1 MKLFTKLALVS
12 AVAVSS
18 NAMAMQAMDD
28 AALSSTTGQDGIS
41 IGIGISR
48 VEIDKLHVFDGD
60 GLAGGYNTVTVNSGV
75 VTSTPTT
82 AAAGAITIND
92 VVVGAPMT
100 AKIIPD
106 PNDATKQIEDP
117 SGAKT
122 LDVTRTI
129 SATDHNLA
137 NLVIDTDGG
146 NGSPFLN
153 VAATVSGLDISL
165 GKIEVN
171 DVTSSSKAGA
181 YVAGTGSA
189 EILSGLSLK
198 TGRMTANIQL
208 GNTPQ
213 GAMIKLDG
221 SMIGGL
227 EINDLALKDA
237 SAGGGGYITIG
248 GIKLKDTGTSDLALN
263 ADVAVTKEG
272 LAVTAMK
279 NAAGTDIYITKVVL
293 GGGTIASGDTPFQ
306 GTGAG
311 SASIGDVAISGMKV
325 WNGAA
330 GLAAIPGA
338 ANGAVITIAGH

>member
-41 IGIGISR
+41 IGIGISK
-48 VEIDKLHVFDGD
+48 VQIAKLHVFDGD
-60 GLAGGYNTVTVNSGV
+60 GLAGGYTDNVNLSGTPAAPTVYQTGH
-75 VTSTPTT
+75 
-82 AAAGAITIND
+82 AGAITVND
-92 VVVGAPMT
+92 VVVSAPMKT
-100 AKIIPD
+100 ISVD
-106 PNDATKQIEDP
+106 DG
-117 SGAKT
+117 SGTNTMVNKKV
-122 LDVTRTI
+122 LDTSRTI
-129 SATDHNLA
+129 SVDDHNLA

-146 NGSPFLN
+146 NGKPFLN

-171 DVTSSSKAGA
+171 DVTSDSEAGA
-181 YVAGTGSA
+181 YVAGAESA

-237 SAGGGGYITIG
+237 STGGGGYITIG
-248 GIKLKDTGTSDLALN
+248 GIKLKDTGSSDLALN
-263 ADVAVTKEG
+263 ADIAVKPEG
-272 LAVTAMK
+272 LAITAMK

-330 GLAAIPGA
+330 GLTPGA
-338 ANGAVITIAGH
+338 AVNGAVITIAGH